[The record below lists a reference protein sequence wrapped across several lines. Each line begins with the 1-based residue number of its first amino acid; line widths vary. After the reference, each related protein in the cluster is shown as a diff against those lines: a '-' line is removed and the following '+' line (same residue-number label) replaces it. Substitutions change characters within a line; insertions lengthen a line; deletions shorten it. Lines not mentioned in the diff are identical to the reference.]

1 MKKPTV
7 TSLAVALIVVSLAA
21 LSAPAEQ
28 APSATSSKEALRV
41 LSDMIKAL
49 GGRKALESVEDTTL
63 SGEIELDAAGQA
75 LSGPV
80 TIYQKEPDKM
90 RIDITFPEYNLNV
103 VQAFDGQKG
112 WFTNPQ
118 TGGTE
123 EMPDF
128 MVREFARQATG
139 TRAILDPKGAGVV
152 YALKPKATIEGKDTI
167 VLEQTYADGFKVTLY
182 LDPETYLPCKTQNR
196 GFDLTGGEVEE
207 ETFSTDYKKVGDL
220 MIAHAVRILHN
231 GVEAQRVT
239 ISAVTF
245 NTGLDDAL
253 FFLK

>member
-7 TSLAVALIVVSLAA
+7 TCLAVALIVVSLAA
-21 LSAPAEQ
+21 SSTPNEQ
-28 APSATSSKEALRV
+28 TSPATSSKEALGV

-49 GGRKALESVEDTTL
+49 GGRRALESVKDTTL
-63 SGEIELDAAGQA
+63 SGEIELEAAGQVLA
-75 LSGPV
+75 GPV
-80 TIYQKEPDKM
+80 TVYQKEPDKM
-90 RIDITFPEYNLNV
+90 RIDITFPESNLSV
-103 VQAFDGQKG
+103 SQAFDGQKG

-128 MVREFARQATG
+128 MVRDFARQATG

-182 LDPETYLPCKTQNR
+182 LDPETHLPLKTQNR
-196 GFDLTGGEVEE
+196 GFDLTGGEVEKE
-207 ETFSTDYKKVGDL
+207 VFSTDYKKVGDL

-231 GVEAQRVT
+231 GVQAQRIT
-239 ISAVTF
+239 ISSVTH
-245 NTGLDDAL
+245 NAGLDDAL
-253 FFLK
+253 FVLK

>member
-1 MKKPTV
+1 MKTPTAIV
-7 TSLAVALIVVSLAA
+7 LTVALFV
-21 LSAPAEQ
+21 LSPAGPAVTAEQ
-28 APSATSSKEALRV
+28 ALSATSSKEALGV

-49 GGRKALESVEDTTL
+49 GGRRALDSVKDTTM
-63 SGEIELDAAGQA
+63 SGEIELEAAGQS

-80 TIYQKEPDKM
+80 TIYQKEPDKI
-90 RIDITFPEYNLNV
+90 RIDITFPEYDLNV

-112 WFTNPQ
+112 WFTDPQ

-128 MVREFARQATG
+128 MIKDFARQATG
-139 TRAILDPKGAGVV
+139 TRAILDPKGAGVA
-152 YALKPKATIEGKDTI
+152 YALKPKALVDGRDTV

-182 LDPETYLPCKTQNR
+182 LDPETHLPIKTQNR
-196 GFDLTGGEVEE
+196 GFDLTGGEVERE
-207 ETFSTDYKKVGDL
+207 VFSSDYRKVGDL
-220 MIAHAVRILHN
+220 MIAHSVRILHN

-239 ISAVTF
+239 VSSVTH

-253 FFLK
+253 FVLK